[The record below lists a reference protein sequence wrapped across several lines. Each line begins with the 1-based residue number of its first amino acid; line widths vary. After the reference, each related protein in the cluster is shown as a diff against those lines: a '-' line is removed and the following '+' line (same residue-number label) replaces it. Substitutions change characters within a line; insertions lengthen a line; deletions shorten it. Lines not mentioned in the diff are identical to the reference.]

1 MRSTHCAPSAVAEG
15 NPVVAALGSS
25 AARVLGAR
33 PLSQAGAEF
42 FEVACGRNRGLT
54 DPVCDDAFVLSLQLQ
69 SCRDYRLYADGRAIE
84 SQPVGAGSV
93 AIFDL
98 RSNLASD
105 LRDPIHVVDFYLPR
119 RVLNGAADDAGMPR
133 IDELAHRPGTAQDDP
148 VARALLLSMRPALA
162 SRPDEVSAL
171 FVDHVAAALTAHA
184 AHRYGGMRLLRPTP
198 RGGLAPWQ
206 ERRAKELLN
215 AGLTGGVSL
224 ERLANECKLSVRH
237 FTRAFRQSTGMSA
250 HEWLL
255 NHRLE
260 TAKGLLT
267 RSPQP
272 LAGIAAEC
280 GFADQS
286 HFARAFGRA
295 VGMSPLQWRRLH
307 RGPVREGAAA
317 GFSER
322 PTL

>member
-1 MRSTHCAPSAVAEG
+1 MKSTHRAPSSLAEG

-25 AARVLGAR
+25 GARVLGAR
-33 PLSQAGAEF
+33 PLGHAGAAF

-54 DPVCDDAFVLSLQLQ
+54 DSVCEDAFVLSLQMQ
-69 SCRDYRLYADGRAIE
+69 ASRDFRLYADGRPIE
-84 SQPVGAGSV
+84 SQPFDAGSV

-105 LRDPIHVVDFYLPR
+105 MRDPIHVVDFYLPR
-119 RVLNGAADDAGMPR
+119 RALDAAADDAGMPR
-133 IDELAHRPGTAQDDP
+133 IEELAHRPGTAQDDP
-148 VARALLLSMRPALA
+148 VARALLLSVRPALA
-162 SRPDEVSAL
+162 ARPEEVSAL
-171 FVDHVAAALTAHA
+171 FIDHVATALTVHA

-206 ERRAKELLN
+206 ERRAKDLLS

-224 ERLANECKLSVRH
+224 DRLANECKLSVRH

-255 NHRLE
+255 HHRLE
-260 TAKGLLT
+260 KAKGLLT
-267 RSPQP
+267 GSLQS

-286 HFARAFGRA
+286 HFARSFGRA

-307 RGPVREGAAA
+307 RGPMPDVSATVAPAR
-317 GFSER
+317 
-322 PTL
+322 